1 MNRSIFSFLI
11 TLLVSSMLLSAAP
24 ATASED
30 DTLGI
35 FGNANMDGT
44 IDGDDVAYL
53 EGIIDGTNYDTKLA
67 DANCDGQID
76 EDDITQI
83 ELIIAGEEDQFI
95 ILDDAGNPSTLAM
108 PIQRIIVL
116 SADCSEVIR
125 CFGIDDRI
133 IAVDSYTAEDINFF
147 PKFADLPTVG
157 SSFHPD
163 CEAIIELNPDI
174 VFAYTSVNEEELED
188 KLEPAGIPVV
198 RFSTCKVPTRDIQL
212 RTIGYILGEDAKAEE
227 IIEFYNGITNPLA
240 EALDDLSDGEKPR
253 VYIECYKEYRAR
265 NQRSGTH
272 PMVEMAGGINIAQ
285 DLDPLGSGTTFE
297 VDPEWI
303 IEQNPEIIIKVV
315 SGSTVSCGYDLD
327 DSSQMKLAR
336 DEIVNRPGF
345 ENIDAIK
352 NGRVYLIS
360 SHICDRSCNAIG
372 IAYLAKWFYPEL
384 FEDLD
389 PQTIH
394 QKYLTRFQG
403 LDYDLDK
410 HGVFVY
416 PPLEVS

>member
-1 MNRSIFSFLI
+1 MLI
-11 TLLVSSMLLSAAP
+11 VSMTLTVMPAAV
-24 ATASED
+24 ASD
-30 DTLGI
+30 YTLGI
-35 FGNANMDGT
+35 FGNANMDDT
-44 IDGDDVAYL
+44 IDEDDIEYV
-53 EGIIDGTNYDTKLA
+53 EGIMEGTNEETELA
-67 DANCDGQID
+67 DANRDGQID
-76 EDDITQI
+76 EDDIAQI
-83 ELIIAGEEDQFI
+83 VLIMLGEMKEI
-95 ILDDAGNPSTLAM
+95 IYLDDVGNPVTVTM

-133 IAVDSYTAEDINFF
+133 IAVDSYTAEDSNFF
-147 PKFADLPTVG
+147 PQFADLPSLG

-174 VFAYTSVNEEELED
+174 VFAYTSVKEEELED

-198 RFSTCKVPTRDIQL
+198 RFSYCKVATRDTQL
-212 RTIGYILGEDAKAEE
+212 RTIGYILGENAKAEE
-227 IIEFYNGITNPLA
+227 IIEFYNGITDPLV
-240 EALDDLSDGEKPR
+240 EALGDLSDDDKPR

-272 PMVEMAGGINIAQ
+272 PMVEMAGGMNIAQ

-303 IEQNPEIIIKVV
+303 IEQNPDIIIKVV
-315 SGSTVSCGYDLD
+315 SGSTVSCGYDVD
-327 DSSQMKLAR
+327 DAEQMRLAR
-336 DEIVNRPGF
+336 EEIINRPGF

-352 NGRVYLIS
+352 NDRVYLIA

-372 IAYLAKWFYPEL
+372 IAYLAKWFHPEL
-384 FEDLD
+384 FGDLD
-389 PQTIH
+389 PQAIH
-394 QKYLTRFQG
+394 QEYLTRFQG
-403 LDYDLDK
+403 LDYDLNE

-416 PPLEVS
+416 PPLEVG